1 MTGCDSVG
9 VSGVEALPLDEISFS
24 FFETFLWVV
33 SSLVARFF
41 EVAFVGGEDFLGV
54 TGLVLAFMACVR
66 FEAVF
71 FVVGLVTEVCCL
83 PVAVLGFWVEP
94 FFWLA
99 LLFVAVFF
107 S

>member
-1 MTGCDSVG
+1 M
-9 VSGVEALPLDEISFS
+9 
-24 FFETFLWVV
+24 
-33 SSLVARFF
+33 VARFF
-41 EVAFVGGEDFLGV
+41 EVAFVGGEDFLDV
-54 TGLVLAFMACVR
+54 TGLVLGVMACVR

-71 FVVGLVTEVCCL
+71 FVVDLVTEVSCL

-107 S
+107 FLAGMKLFIGLFGFLTCRFL